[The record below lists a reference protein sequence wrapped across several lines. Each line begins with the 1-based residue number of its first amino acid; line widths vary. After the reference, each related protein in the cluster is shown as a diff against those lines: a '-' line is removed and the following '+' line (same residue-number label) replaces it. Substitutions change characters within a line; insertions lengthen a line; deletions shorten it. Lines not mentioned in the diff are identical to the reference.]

1 LYQIDKMKSHHFK
14 IIIVFIIVLIVV
26 SCARRGRPTG
36 GPKDEDPPIM
46 ITAEPP
52 FETINFNSKKIKIF
66 FDEYIKLKNVGKQL
80 IISPPLKYKPS
91 ISPLGTASKI
101 LEIEILDTL
110 KPKTTYIFNFGTS
123 VQDNNEGNVLYN
135 FKYVFS
141 TGDYIDSLSL
151 KGTIRD
157 ALSNDVDKD
166 VSILLY
172 KIDSTY
178 NDSLIYKGLP
188 NYIANTLDTVTWHIT
203 NIKKGKYLLVALKQ
217 KNYDYKFKPKTDK
230 IAFYPELIDIPVDS
244 SASFELSLFKEILDY
259 RVARPSE
266 VSKQHIVF
274 GYEGIVKDIKVD
286 LLSKV
291 PDDFK
296 SVKAFEADKDT
307 LNYWFNTA
315 DLDSLQFKITNH
327 LKDTTYID
335 TVVVKLRAKEF
346 DSLIVGG
353 NKRGSIKLKENFIML
368 SNQPITKIDTSK
380 IQIVDKDSVKVPFK
394 AIISDYKTELL
405 LKFDKIPNNSYKI
418 KMLPRAITTFFEQ
431 SKDTF
436 RYRVST
442 KRITDYGSIF
452 LTLKK
457 VKSYPLI
464 IEIVNSRGK
473 VIQSQYVEK
482 LREVAFRSL
491 NPSKY
496 FIRAIYDSNKNK
508 KWDTG
513 NFAERIQ
520 PEQVIYFPKQMDV
533 RANWEVSE
541 NFDLSKN

>member
-1 LYQIDKMKSHHFK
+1 MRSHYFK
-14 IIIVFIIVLIVV
+14 FINIFLIVLIVV

-36 GPKDEDPPIM
+36 GPKDEDSPIM
-46 ITAEPP
+46 VTAEPP
-52 FETINFNSKKIKIF
+52 FETTNFDKKKIKIL

-80 IISPPLKYKPS
+80 IISPPLKYKP
-91 ISPLGTASKI
+91 IVSPLGTASKI

-110 KPKTTYIFNFGTS
+110 KPETTYIFNFGTS
-123 VQDNNEGNVLYN
+123 VQDNNEGNILYN

-157 ALSNDVDKD
+157 ALSNDVDKE

-188 NYIANTLDTVTWHIT
+188 NYIANTLDTVTWNIT
-203 NIKKGKYLLVALKQ
+203 NIKKGKYLLAALKQ

-259 RVARPSE
+259 RITRPSE

-274 GYEGIVKDIKVD
+274 GYEGIVKDLKVD

-296 SVKAFEADKDT
+296 SVEAFEADKDT

-315 DLDSLQFKITNH
+315 DLDSLQFKITNY
-327 LKDTTYID
+327 LRDTTYVD

-353 NKRGSIKLKENFIML
+353 NKRGSIKLKENFKML

-380 IQIVDKDSVKVPFK
+380 IQIVDKDSVKIPFK
-394 AIISDYKTELL
+394 AIISDFKTELL
-405 LKFDKIPNNSYKI
+405 LKFDKIPSNYYKI
-418 KMLPRAITTFFEQ
+418 KMLPQAITTFFEQ

-452 LTLKK
+452 LTLKG

-464 IEIVNSRGK
+464 IELVNSRGK
-473 VIQSQYVEK
+473 VVQSQYVEK
-482 LREVAFRSL
+482 LRELSFRSL

-496 FIRAIYDSNKNK
+496 FIRAIYDNNKNK

-513 NFAERIQ
+513 NFLERIQ
-520 PEQVIYFPKQMDV
+520 PEKVIYFPKQMDV

-541 NFDLSKN
+541 IFDLSKE